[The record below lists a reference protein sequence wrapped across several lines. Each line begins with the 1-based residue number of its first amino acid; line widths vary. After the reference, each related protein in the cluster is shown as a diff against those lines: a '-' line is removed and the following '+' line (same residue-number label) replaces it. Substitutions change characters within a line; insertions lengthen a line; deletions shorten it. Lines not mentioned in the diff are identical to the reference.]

1 MPSCAAASC
10 SHPESDGRPSARPR
24 SWRRMLVKRT
34 IPGLATA
41 VILAPL
47 LIGCGSDTPTPAPT
61 ATPEAVAAAPVLT
74 ALKPVVEF
82 RNKETEAGTMLEADE
97 AVDVEPGAN
106 ILTREG
112 GRATLAWDGFLTHE
126 LLTDTD
132 TLVSLSKPE
141 TRYAILDQ
149 ATGTGRYTLLGAGE
163 PATLTVKARWV
174 TVDVTSGAADFIV
187 SLVPGS
193 EPSAWLAVLE
203 GTAQVRRVDGA
214 DAADEAEVVTLTAG
228 QAAGFGEAG
237 ALSTPRDIDAAVV
250 KAWYDDAAEGEAE
263 TSIVGVA
270 YRCEVTADDTPFL
283 SEADAEA
290 EAVGDPLSE
299 GTIVEAIQRDDAA
312 EWLRVRPIAQ
322 AETGW
327 VSVENLDC
335 SGPAGSVS
343 LTAPGET
350 GEPTATVLLPT
361 RALPTRGTPTVALAG
376 TTTPTPS
383 PTPAAFTADFSAG
396 DDEIDAGDCT
406 TLRWTVRG
414 VKAYYVNGEGKAGE
428 TGGTT
433 VCPDETTTYTLRVV
447 KQDGTEETRSVKVKV
462 REKEATDT
470 PAPTQAQAT
479 QAPATNT
486 AVPAQPPTT
495 VPPTTAPPT
504 TEPPTTAPPTTEPP
518 TTEPPTAP
526 APPAGVRR

>member
-1 MPSCAAASC
+1 M
-10 SHPESDGRPSARPR
+10 
-24 SWRRMLVKRT
+24 KRT

-41 VILAPL
+41 VILAPM
-47 LIGCGSDTPTPAPT
+47 LIGCGSATPTPAPT
-61 ATPEAVAAAPVLT
+61 ATPEAQAAAPVLT

-106 ILTREG
+106 ILTRDG

-132 TLVSLSKPE
+132 TLVSLSQPE

-149 ATGTGRYTLLGAGE
+149 ATGTGRYTLAGAGE
-163 PATLTVKARWV
+163 PTTLTVKARWIKI
-174 TVDVTSGAADFIV
+174 DVTSGPADFIV

-193 EPSAWLAVLE
+193 EPSAWLAVLD
-203 GTAQVRRVDGA
+203 GTAEVRRTEGGDG
-214 DAADEAEVVTLTAG
+214 EEVVTLSAG
-228 QAAGFGEAG
+228 QAAGFGETG
-237 ALSTPRDIDAAVV
+237 ELSTPRDVDAAVI
-250 KAWYDDAAEGEAE
+250 KAWYDAAAEGEAE

-270 YRCEVTADDTPFL
+270 YRCEVTEDDTPFL

-290 EAVGDPLSE
+290 EAVGDPLSA
-299 GTIVEAIQRDDAA
+299 GTIVEVVQRDETAA
-312 EWLRVRPIAQ
+312 WLRVKPIAK

-343 LTAPGET
+343 TTAPGET
-350 GEPTATVLLPT
+350 GAPTPTVLLPT
-361 RALPTRGTPTVALAG
+361 RVLPTRGTPTVALLG
-376 TTTPTPS
+376 TATPTPS
-383 PTPAAFTADFSAG
+383 PTPAAFTAELSAG

-462 REKEATDT
+462 REKEATNT
-470 PAPTQAQAT
+470 PPPTQAPA
-479 QAPATNT
+479 ATNT
-486 AVPAQPPTT
+486 AVPQ
-495 VPPTTAPPT
+495 VPPTQAPPT
-504 TEPPTTAPPTTEPP
+504 AAPPTTAPPTTEPP
-518 TTEPPTAP
+518 TTEPPTTEPPTAEP
-526 APPAGVRR
+526 TTPAGR